1 MNENTSFSLFCGA
14 DILLPPADGG
24 EVPSLPVFADFSAEK
39 SADFSRS
46 DNEKTAKGLPADLR
60 LATFHF
66 DGKSY
71 QTAELGEDELI
82 SGMAGALRIPVR
94 QFIASASP
102 AAADFVL
109 RARAYAHWSF
119 VARFCSF
126 CGGPLSEG
134 RGRDFDGAKV
144 CGACG
149 RAFFPRI
156 SPAVIVLINKGEE
169 ILLAH
174 NAKFPTGRHGLI
186 AGFVEPGETLEET
199 VMREVMEEAGIEI
212 KPPRYLRSQ
221 PWPFP
226 DSLMIAFEAEYSSG
240 EARPDGEE
248 IDHLGWFSLDSLP
261 NIPPPGSVARFLIDR
276 FIASRKSPEN
286 S

>member
-1 MNENTSFSLFCGA
+1 MSEGIGFSLFCGA
-14 DILLPPADGG
+14 DIIIPRGG
-24 EVPSLPVFADFSAEK
+24 DSPSLPVFADFSLPGREK
-39 SADFSRS
+39 SADGPPSGIPV
-46 DNEKTAKGLPADLR
+46 AL
-60 LATFHF
+60 FHF
-66 DGKSY
+66 DGKTY
-71 QTAELGEDELI
+71 YAAEIGESDLGPD
-82 SGMAGALRIPVR
+82 MAGASRLPVR
-94 QFIASASP
+94 QFIGSASQ

-119 VARFCSF
+119 VSRFCSF
-126 CGGPLSEG
+126 CGEPLSEG

-156 SPAVIVLINKGEE
+156 SPAVIVLINKGGE

-174 NAKFPTGRHGLI
+174 NAKFPAGRHGLI

-199 VMREVMEEAGIEI
+199 VHREVMEEAGIEI
-212 KPPRYLRSQ
+212 APPHYIRSQ

-226 DSLMIAFEAEYSSG
+226 DSLMIAFEAEYASG

-248 IDHLGWFSLDSLP
+248 IDHLGWFSPENLP

-276 FIASRKSPEN
+276 FIVSRKASAN